1 MCGFNGFA
9 ISIFMVVV
17 HFKFD
22 QREQKCSFSN
32 IERNEQNRTTKKCY
46 RFNCIAVFQ
55 LKSKSYCSCKIC
67 TKIMLI
73 FGKKKSLEKSH
84 FAYRSFFL
92 KVDKFSYP
100 ENELWYLLLLQIR
113 FGNGLLPFCHI
124 TRYSNKDTTKI
135 YYKYEY
141 LLCAKRGSMKFWKM
155 KLEWNWKNLI
165 LIKFLEAIENYQ
177 FQIKNWL
184 MIHLLVCWSLNL

>member
-1 MCGFNGFA
+1 M
-9 ISIFMVVV
+9 
-17 HFKFD
+17 
-22 QREQKCSFSN
+22 
-32 IERNEQNRTTKKCY
+32 
-46 RFNCIAVFQ
+46 
-55 LKSKSYCSCKIC
+55 
-67 TKIMLI
+67 
-73 FGKKKSLEKSH
+73 EKSH

-184 MIHLLVCWSLNL
+184 IFIFLFVGVWIFRHSFQFVSEEKQINYSTKRYFYFFLIYIRNIYFILCNLFWY